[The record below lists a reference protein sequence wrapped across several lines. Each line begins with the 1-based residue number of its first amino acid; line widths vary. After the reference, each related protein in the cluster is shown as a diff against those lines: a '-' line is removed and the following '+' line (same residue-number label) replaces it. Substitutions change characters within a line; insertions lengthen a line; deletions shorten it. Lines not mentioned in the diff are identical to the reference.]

1 MLAQDSEG
9 TKYGVEPKDASD
21 LVFHIK
27 ENCKNLRFRGIMS
40 MGAVGNVEEF
50 REVYQL
56 KNSILNDFKD
66 LISDEDFIIS
76 MGTSTD
82 YE

>member
-1 MLAQDSEG
+1 
-9 TKYGVEPKDASD
+9 
-21 LVFHIK
+21 
-27 ENCKNLRFRGIMS
+27 

-56 KNSILNDFKD
+56 KNSIMNDFKD

-76 MGTSTD
+76 MGTSND
-82 YE
+82 YEQAIIEGGAT